1 MRVDPQTGACLTELP
16 LDCLNHAGGV
26 AAVDGHAWVADSFFG
41 HLFCFDSDGQV
52 LRDHVS
58 LAGPLPVGLAADG
71 ETLWHDDLWVPFFI
85 RSGLDH
91 DGQFVDCI
99 EKPFREPF
107 APKPYGGVTRGIGH
121 NDEGLW
127 VIDRSEGRIILL
139 ESASEAAAGALEE
152 SAADSVRHAAQFSG
166 RPRKRTDSPS

>member
-1 MRVDPQTGACLTELP
+1 VRVDPQTGACLTELP

-107 APKPYGGVTRGIGH
+107 APKPYGGVTRGMGH

-127 VIDRSEGRIILL
+127 VIDREHGRIIQL
-139 ESASEAAAGALEE
+139 SPRDPDGVAA
-152 SAADSVRHAAQFSG
+152 
-166 RPRKRTDSPS
+166 